1 LIRVQSEDG
10 GWCPFWAGESSPAH
24 TVLAIKVLILSGML
38 AREDL
43 QADVKAYA
51 A

>member
-1 LIRVQSEDG
+1 LTRVQSEDG
-10 GWCPFWAGESSPAH
+10 GRHPFWAGESSPVY

-43 QADVKAYA
+43 QADVEAYA